1 MFKTHPILDYLPY
14 SVGAASVYCITL
26 FIFIKQESF
35 SGTWILYTGNMLF
48 AFVIAVFILL
58 YNKSRDQNASAG
70 KMIFAGHITTVMG
83 IIISCIIGLLL
94 VLLLAP
100 EVFSASVPVL
110 QNTPPQM
117 KEPRH
122 ELLLTFLMNAIIGNF
137 CGGAFISVLL
147 PFSVKRDQTGET
159 ESKKP

>member
-1 MFKTHPILDYLPY
+1 MFKTHPILKYLKY
-14 SVGAASVYCITL
+14 SILAAIVYCITV

-35 SGTWILYTGNMLF
+35 SGSWILYTGNMLF
-48 AFVIAVFILL
+48 ACVIAVFILQ
-58 YNKSRDQNASAG
+58 YNKTRDQNASAG
-70 KMIFAGHITTVMG
+70 KMIFAGNITTVMG

-94 VLLLAP
+94 IVLLAP
-100 EVFSASVPVL
+100 EVFSSSVPVL

-117 KEPRH
+117 EEPRH

-137 CGGAFISVLL
+137 CGGAFISLLL

-159 ESKKP
+159 ENK